1 MTLANKLTLGR
12 MASVP
17 VMLAVYY
24 MRFPGAHLVA
34 CALFIF
40 AALTD
45 LIDGHIARS
54 RGQVT
59 DFGKFMDPIADK
71 LLVVGMLIALC
82 GDGKVHPMI
91 VFVIIAREFAVSGVR
106 LVAAS
111 GNAHRVIAASWLGKV
126 KTNVQ
131 IAAVILLLLD
141 NWPFAYLG
149 IAMDQIAVWAALV
162 FTAWSGVD
170 YIVKNWQFIGENR

>member
-1 MTLANKLTLGR
+1 MTLANKLTLLR
-12 MASVP
+12 MAMVP
-17 VMLAVYY
+17 LMLIAYY
-24 MRFPGAHLVA
+24 LDFAGSQIVA
-34 CALFIF
+34 FVLFVL

-45 LIDGHIARS
+45 MVDGKIARKYN
-54 RGQVT
+54 QIT

-82 GDGKVHPMI
+82 GDGKIHPMI
-91 VFVIIAREFAVSGVR
+91 VFVIVAREFAVSGVR

-111 GNAHRVIAASWLGKV
+111 GKDGKVIAASWLGKI
-126 KTNVQ
+126 KTVTQ
-131 IAAVILLLLD
+131 IVAVSLLLLD

-149 IAMDQIAVWAALV
+149 IPMADIAVWASLV

-170 YIVKNWQFIGENR
+170 YIVKNWAYIGENR